1 MVVRSAQ
8 KGLDDIQRI
17 REAMEGHKPV
27 ISTSQRE
34 LIIKQ
39 ANIIGED
46 GAAMVEDIEDAAA
59 NTSDKMLPA
68 DVFKMIDRCMTS
80 LSQTVKIRV
89 QSDAITREKE
99 PERLKQ
105 IEAIREQAT
114 MLHGCRLN
122 RDKSTEESV
131 ARTMREAMIEYMA
144 AVDQDKEDG
153 LDPDTA
159 RLWKEHAQEIVTLAN
174 LDMPAAGTREGGPQ
188 SAWPPSKMPSTRHG
202 TLRTRQTGS

>member
-1 MVVRSAQ
+1 MVVRSAE
-8 KGLDDIQRI
+8 KGLDDVQRI

-27 ISTSQRE
+27 ISASQRE

-59 NTSDKMLPA
+59 NTSDRMLPA

-80 LSQTVKIRV
+80 LSQKVKVRV

-105 IEAIREQAT
+105 IEVIREQAT

-122 RDKSTEESV
+122 RDKSTKESV
-131 ARTMREAMIEYMA
+131 ARTMREAVIEYMA

-159 RLWKEHAQEIVTLAN
+159 QLWKEHAQ
-174 LDMPAAGTREGGPQ
+174 
-188 SAWPPSKMPSTRHG
+188 
-202 TLRTRQTGS
+202 

>member
-1 MVVRSAQ
+1 
-8 KGLDDIQRI
+8 
-17 REAMEGHKPV
+17 MEGHRPV
-27 ISTSQRE
+27 IPDGQRE

-46 GAAMVEDIEDAAA
+46 GVAMVEDIEDAAA
-59 NTSDKMLPA
+59 STTIKLLPA
-68 DVFKMIDRCMTS
+68 DVYKMIDRCITS
-80 LSQTVKIRV
+80 LSQKVRIRV

-122 RDKSTEESV
+122 KDRSTEESV
-131 ARTMREAMIEYMA
+131 AKTMRSAVIEYMA
-144 AVDQDKEDG
+144 AVDRDKEDG

-159 RLWKEHAQEIVTLAN
+159 RLFFFIMYFGYL
-174 LDMPAAGTREGGPQ
+174 L
-188 SAWPPSKMPSTRHG
+188 
-202 TLRTRQTGS
+202 